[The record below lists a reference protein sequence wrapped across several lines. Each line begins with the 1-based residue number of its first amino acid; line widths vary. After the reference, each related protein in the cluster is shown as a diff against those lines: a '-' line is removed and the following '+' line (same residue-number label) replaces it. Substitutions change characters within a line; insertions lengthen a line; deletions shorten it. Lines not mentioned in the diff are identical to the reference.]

1 MVSEKKLSDINFERL
16 KKALTYK
23 SNKLI
28 DSDDDMYLTAADS
41 LIDIKNIITGSNN
54 IFLRKGNV
62 QPCGHEK
69 INVDKI

>member
-1 MVSEKKLSDINFERL
+1 M
-16 KKALTYK
+16 TYK
-23 SNKLI
+23 SNNLI

-41 LIDIKNIITGSNN
+41 LIDIKNILTGSNN
-54 IFLRKGNV
+54 IFLWKGNV

>member
-54 IFLRKGNV
+54 IFLRKDNV